1 MIPRENGELAA
12 RPCKCVALRGAMAAM
27 RRCGIAPEIFDTCKW
42 DRWEK
47 PEAWQKRAEEMGRK
61 YVRRVLKEQNFSAW
75 FVAAGRPGCG
85 KTKLCSTILR
95 EILLGGKR
103 GLYISWRDFARQVK
117 GAASDGERFRALV
130 DPIKIAPILY
140 CDDLLKGRATGPDL
154 NLVFEILNE
163 RYAAGRPTI
172 ISSEL
177 TIDTI
182 IRGDEAVGSRIAER
196 SKGFYLDLSR
206 ARNWRLDDHAAC

>member
-1 MIPRENGELAA
+1 MILMENGELVA
-12 RPCKCVALRGAMAAM
+12 RPCRCVALRNAQSAM
-27 RRCGIAPEIFDTCKW
+27 RRCGIAPEVLDTCT
-42 DRWEK
+42 WEHWQK
-47 PEAWQKRAEEMGRK
+47 PEAWQKRAEEMGREF
-61 YVRRVLKEQNFSAW
+61 VRLALGEPGFSGW

-85 KTKLCSTILR
+85 KTKLCSTVLR
-95 EILLGGKR
+95 EVLLGGKR

-117 GAASDGERFRALV
+117 GVVNDGERFRALV
-130 DPIKIAPILY
+130 DPIKDAPILY

-182 IRGDEAVGSRIAER
+182 CCCLIR
-196 SKGFYLDLSR
+196 KQ
-206 ARNWRLDDHAAC
+206 